1 MTAHRFSHTLAQPT
15 LVSGDDRPARP
26 CADPLNREVFE
37 ATIDHSSGH
46 TYTQAVAEAR
56 EICLTGCDFAARKA
70 CYRENKD
77 GAGVIAALTLLERQ
91 GRPET
96 VERET
101 CGTTAGATAHYKH
114 QETPCEACKAAQAA
128 KKRARAVAVCGS
140 DSGYYRHLRVTKT
153 VPCDEC
159 KKAHALMLQMRK
171 ARKKK
176 EAAA

>member
-1 MTAHRFSHTLAQPT
+1 MNSRFKHNAPT
-15 LVSGDDRPARP
+15 LVRGDDRPARP

-56 EICLTGCDFAARKA
+56 NICLTGCDFAARKA

-101 CGTTAGATAHYKH
+101 CGTVV
-114 QETPCEACKAAQAA
+114 AADEGGLGECVAES
-128 KKRARAVAVCGS
+128 ARAHRSSSPGM
-140 DSGYYRHLRVTKT
+140 
-153 VPCDEC
+153 
-159 KKAHALMLQMRK
+159 LMRST
-171 ARKKK
+171 
-176 EAAA
+176 

>member
-1 MTAHRFSHTLAQPT
+1 MNSRFKHNAPT
-15 LVSGDDRPARP
+15 FVGGDDRPARP

-77 GAGVIAALTLLERQ
+77 AAGVIAALTLLERQ

-101 CGTTAGATAHYKH
+101 CGTTAGEAAHRKH
-114 QETPCEACKAAQAA
+114 GETPCDPCKKAAAAA
-128 KKRARAVAVCGS
+128 KRALKAPPCGT
-140 DSGYYRHLRVTKT
+140 DAGYHRHLRVTKT
-153 VPCDEC
+153 EPCAEC
-159 KKAHALMLQMRK
+159 RKAHALMEQIRA

-176 EAAA
+176 AANAA